1 MKSQQNIIEQ
11 VFVSMR
17 FGRKYSP
24 GFIASRQGLNVS
36 TVRACLARLVGGGVV
51 TVEQAPSDKRRK
63 LYISK
68 QQSLQLWG
76 NHE

>member
-36 TVRACLARLVGGGVV
+36 TVRACLARLVGGGRSHCSAI
-51 TVEQAPSDKRRK
+51 TVRQTAQALHIQTAIPATVGES
-63 LYISK
+63 
-68 QQSLQLWG
+68 
-76 NHE
+76 

>member
-11 VFVSMR
+11 VFASMR

-24 GFIASRQGLNVS
+24 GFIASGQGL
-36 TVRACLARLVGGGVV
+36 V
-51 TVEQAPSDKRRK
+51 TVEPSPSDKRRK